1 MITAGLAVV
10 LAGGFTS
17 CAALDGLALRQ
28 RDKQYERMFASDP
41 AGYVQSNIGK
51 GDYSY
56 WGFRDVGQPHVDW
69 IPGITGKAKD
79 LGRYDFTT
87 IGWQVNE
94 GNHGAAES
102 FFRRYNLILKKE
114 RSEAIKRGAKL
125 DVYGRAK
132 EGPAG
137 DPAPGRS

>member
-1 MITAGLAVV
+1 MRSENILAAGLAAL
-10 LAGGFTS
+10 LAGCFTS
-17 CAALDGLALRQ
+17 CAALDDMALRQ
-28 RDKQYERMFASDP
+28 RDKKYERMFASDP
-41 AGYVQSNIGK
+41 EGYVRANIGK
-51 GDYSY
+51 GDYAY

-114 RSEAIKRGAKL
+114 RSEAIKRGVKL
-125 DVYGRAK
+125 DVYGKA
-132 EGPAG
+132 AG
-137 DPAPGRS
+137 